1 MKPFARL
8 ALYVCL
14 NSFLL
19 LCLWTGSSFAAVPTP
34 QAPQAGEELA
44 RMAEVSGQY
53 GGHLTIGQRAE
64 PKTLNPV
71 TATDAVS
78 REVIGRLMG
87 DLIEINRSTQQTEPA
102 LAKSWKIS
110 PDGRTFTLQLR
121 KGIRFSDGHPF
132 DADDVVFS
140 FSVFMDEAVDS
151 PQRDLLIIDGK
162 PITVT
167 KIDQYTVRF
176 ALPRPYAA
184 AERLFD
190 GLAMLPKHLL
200 EKPYMEGH
208 FTQAWTLNTP
218 PAEVA
223 GLGPFR
229 LKQYVPG
236 QRIVVERNPYYWK
249 VDHGNQ
255 RLPYLDELVFLF
267 VGTEDAQV
275 MRFEAGETDI
285 ISRLSSE
292 NFNLLSREKSRAGS
306 QLADMGPGL
315 EYNFLFFNLND
326 LRGKKLNDVAEKQAW
341 FRDLKFRQAVS
352 AAVDRDSIVRL
363 VYGTRG
369 AALWG
374 NVGPG
379 NKLWINQSLPHPPR
393 SVETAR
399 QLLKSAGY
407 SWNAAGQLVDPR
419 GRMVEFSIITS
430 SSNSQRM
437 KMATLLQ
444 DDLSHLGMQA
454 HLVPLEF
461 RAMIDRVFQSFD
473 YDAAIMGLGG
483 GDADPNP
490 EMNVWSATGTS
501 HLWHL
506 GETQPATDW
515 EREIDHLMQQQM
527 ITLDYAK
534 RKQLYDRVQQIIA
547 ENVPFIFLGTPNIL
561 AGANARVGNFHP
573 AVLDP
578 YTLWNADELYVR
590 GSATERAGVR

>member
-1 MKPFARL
+1 MKRITGL
-8 ALYVCL
+8 TLLHVCL
-14 NSFLL
+14 LAGA
-19 LCLWTGSSFAAVPTP
+19 CLAGNVAPEAAKP
-34 QAPQAGEELA
+34 GEELA
-44 RMAEVSGQY
+44 RMADVSGRY
-53 GGHLTIGQRAE
+53 GGHLTIGQRSE

-71 TATDAVS
+71 TATEAVS

-87 DLIEINRSTQQTEPA
+87 DLIEINRSSQQTEPA

-110 PDGRTFTLQLR
+110 SDGRTFTLQLR
-121 KGIRFSDGHPF
+121 KGIRFSDGLPF

-140 FSVFMDEAVDS
+140 FGVYMDEAVDS

-167 KIDQYTVRF
+167 KVDQYTVRF
-176 ALPRPYAA
+176 VLPRPYAA

-200 EKPYMEGH
+200 EKPYREGH
-208 FTQAWTLNTP
+208 FAQAWSLNVR
-218 PAEVA
+218 ASEIA

-229 LKQYVPG
+229 LKEYVPG
-236 QRIVVERNPYYWK
+236 QRIVVERNPFYWK
-249 VDHGNQ
+249 VDGQNQ

-292 NFNLLSREKSRAGS
+292 NYNLLTREKARIAL
-306 QLADMGPGL
+306 QLADMGPSL
-315 EYNFLFFNLND
+315 EYNFLLFNLND
-326 LRGKKLNDVAEKQAW
+326 LGAKKLDEVAKKQAW
-341 FRDLKFRQAVS
+341 FRDLRFRQAIS
-352 AAVDRDSIVRL
+352 AAVDRESIVNL

-369 AALWG
+369 TALWG

-379 NKLWINQSLPHPPR
+379 NKLWINQAIPHPAR
-393 SVETAR
+393 SIERAR
-399 QLLKSAGY
+399 ELLKSAGY
-407 SWNAAGQLVDPR
+407 RWNSAGQLLDASGQP
-419 GRMVEFSIITS
+419 VEFSIITS

-437 KMATLLQ
+437 KMVTLLQ
-444 DDLSHLGMQA
+444 DDLAHLGMQV
-454 HLVPLEF
+454 HIVPLEF
-461 RAMIDRVFQSFD
+461 RALIDRVFQSFD
-473 YDAAIMGLGG
+473 YDAAVMALGG

-490 EMNVWSATGTS
+490 EMNVWAYSGTS

-515 EREIDHLMQQQM
+515 ERELDQLMQQQM
-527 ITLDYAK
+527 VTLDYAR
-534 RKQLYDRVQQIIA
+534 RKKLYDHAQQLIA
-547 ENVPFIFLGTPNIL
+547 ENLPFIFLGTPNIL
-561 AGANARVGNFHP
+561 AGANRRVGNFHP

-590 GSATERAGVR
+590 GPALENAGVR

>member
-1 MKPFARL
+1 MKLIHL
-8 ALYVCL
+8 ALHVCL
-14 NSFLL
+14 LAGA
-19 LCLWTGSSFAAVPTP
+19 CFAA
-34 QAPQAGEELA
+34 APAPEAAKPGEELA
-44 RMAEVSGQY
+44 RMAGVTGRF
-53 GGHLTIGQRAE
+53 GGGLTIGQRSE

-71 TATDAVS
+71 TATDAIS

-87 DLIEINRSTQQTEPA
+87 DLIEINRASQLTEPA

-110 PDGRTFTLQLR
+110 ADGRTFTLQLR

-140 FSVFMDEAVDS
+140 FNVYMDEAVDS

-162 PITVT
+162 PILVS
-167 KIDQYTVRF
+167 KLDQYTVRF
-176 ALPRPYAA
+176 VLPRPYAA
-184 AERLFD
+184 AERIFD
-190 GLAMLPKHLL
+190 GLGMLPKHLL
-200 EKPYMEGH
+200 EKPYREGH
-208 FTQAWTLNTP
+208 FAQAWSLNVP
-218 PAEVA
+218 PTEIA

-236 QRIVVERNPYYWK
+236 QRVVLERNPYYWK
-249 VDHGNQ
+249 VDRENQ

-267 VGTEDAQV
+267 VGTEDAQI
-275 MRFEAGETDI
+275 MRFEAGETDMV
-285 ISRLSSE
+285 SHLSSE
-292 NFNLLSREKSRAGS
+292 NYNLLAREKSRIGS

-315 EYNFLFFNLND
+315 EYNFLLFNLND
-326 LRGKKLNDVAEKQAW
+326 LGGKKLDEVATKQAW
-341 FRDLKFRQAVS
+341 FRDLKFRQAIN
-352 AAVDRDSIVRL
+352 AAVDRQSIVRL
-363 VYGTRG
+363 VYGSRG

-379 NKLWINQSLPHPPR
+379 NRLWVNQALPHPTQ

-407 SWNAAGQLVDPR
+407 SWNSAGQLQDPT
-419 GRMVEFSIITS
+419 GRLVAFSIITS

-444 DDLSHLGMQA
+444 DDLSHLGMQV
-454 HLVPLEF
+454 HVVPLEF

-490 EMNVWSATGTS
+490 EMNVWTFNGTS
-501 HLWHL
+501 HLWHM
-506 GETQPATDW
+506 GETQPATEW
-515 EREIDHLMQQQM
+515 ERELDQLMQQQM
-527 ITLDYAK
+527 VTLDYAK
-534 RKQLYDRVQQIIA
+534 RKQLYDRAQQLIA
-547 ENVPFIFLGTPNIL
+547 ENLPFIFLGTPNIL
-561 AGANARVGNFHP
+561 AGATARVGNFHP

-590 GSATERAGVR
+590 GSALENAGVR

>member
-1 MKPFARL
+1 MKAVARL
-8 ALYVCL
+8 ILHVCL
-14 NSFLL
+14 LAGI
-19 LCLWTGSSFAAVPTP
+19 CFAA
-34 QAPQAGEELA
+34 APAPEAAKPSEEIA
-44 RMAEVSGQY
+44 RMPEVSGRY
-53 GGHLTIGQRAE
+53 GGHLTIGQRSE

-110 PDGRTFTLQLR
+110 PDSRTFTLQLR
-121 KGIRFSDGHPF
+121 KGIRFSDGYPF

-140 FSVFMDEAVDS
+140 FNVYMDEAIDS
-151 PQRDLLIIDGK
+151 PQRDLLIIDGR

-167 KIDQYTVRF
+167 KLDQYTVRF

-200 EKPYMEGH
+200 EKPYHEGH
-208 FTQAWTLNTP
+208 FAQAWSLNVQT
-218 PAEVA
+218 AEIA

-249 VDHGNQ
+249 VDRENQ

-292 NFNLLSREKSRAGS
+292 NYNLLSREKSRAGS
-306 QLADMGPGL
+306 QLADLGPSL
-315 EYNFLFFNLND
+315 EYNFLLFNLND
-326 LRGKKLNDVAEKQAW
+326 LSGKKLEEVAGKQAW
-341 FRDLKFRQAVS
+341 FRDLKFRQAIS
-352 AAVDRDSIVRL
+352 AAVDRESIVRL

-379 NKLWINQSLPHPPR
+379 NKLWINQAIPHPAH
-393 SVETAR
+393 SVEAAR
-399 QLLKSAGY
+399 QLLKSDGY
-407 SWNAAGQLVDPR
+407 SWNPTGQLLDAAGRP
-419 GRMVEFSIITS
+419 VEFSIITS

-444 DDLSHLGMQA
+444 DDLSHLGMQV
-454 HLVPLEF
+454 HVVPLEF
-461 RAMIDRVFQSFD
+461 RAYIDRVFQSFD

-490 EMNVWSATGTS
+490 EMNVWAFAGTS

-515 EREIDHLMQQQM
+515 ERELDQLMQQQM
-527 ITLDYAK
+527 VTLDYAK
-534 RKQLYDRVQQIIA
+534 RKQLYDRAQQLIA
-547 ENVPFIFLGTPNIL
+547 ENLPFIFLGTPNIL
-561 AGANARVGNFHP
+561 AGASSRVGNFHP

-590 GSATERAGVR
+590 GPAQENAGVR

>member
-1 MKPFARL
+1 MKLIARL
-8 ALYVCL
+8 TLQVCL
-14 NSFLL
+14 LAAA
-19 LCLWTGSSFAAVPTP
+19 CFAA
-34 QAPQAGEELA
+34 APQAAQPGEELA
-44 RMAEVSGQY
+44 RMAVLSGRY
-53 GGHLTIGQRAE
+53 GGHLTIGQRSE

-87 DLIEINRSTQQTEPA
+87 DLIEINRSSQQTEPA
-102 LAKSWKIS
+102 LAKSWRIS
-110 PDGRTFTLQLR
+110 PDGRIFTLQLR

-140 FSVFMDEAVDS
+140 FNVYMDEAVDS

-162 PITVT
+162 PIAVT
-167 KIDQYTVRF
+167 KLDAYTVRF
-176 ALPRPYAA
+176 TLPRPYAA

-200 EKPYMEGH
+200 EKPYREGH
-208 FTQAWTLNTP
+208 FAQLWSLNTP
-218 PAEVA
+218 PAEIA

-236 QRIVVERNPYYWK
+236 QRIVIERNPYYWK
-249 VDHGNQ
+249 VDRENQ

-292 NFNLLSREKSRAGS
+292 NYNLLSREKGRDGS
-306 QLADMGPGL
+306 QLADMGPSL
-315 EYNFLFFNLND
+315 EYNFVLFNLND
-326 LRGKKLNDVAEKQAW
+326 LGGKKLDGVAGKQDW
-341 FRDLKFRQAVS
+341 FRDLKFRQAIS
-352 AAVDRDSIVRL
+352 AAVDRDSIVRM
-363 VYGTRG
+363 VYGNRG

-379 NKLWINQSLPHPPR
+379 NKLWINQLIPHPPR

-407 SWNAAGQLVDPR
+407 SWNSNGQLMDAR
-419 GRMVEFSIITS
+419 GRLVEFSIITS
-430 SSNSQRM
+430 SSNSLRM

-444 DDLSHLGMQA
+444 DDLLQLGMQI
-454 HLVPLEF
+454 HVVPLEF
-461 RAMIDRVFQSFD
+461 RAMIDRVFQTFD
-473 YDAAIMGLGG
+473 YEAAIMGLGG

-490 EMNVWSATGTS
+490 EMNVWSASGTS
-501 HLWHL
+501 HLWQL
-506 GETQPATDW
+506 GETKPATAW
-515 EREIDHLMQQQM
+515 ERELDQLMQQQM
-527 ITLDYAK
+527 VTLDYAK
-534 RKQLYDRVQQIIA
+534 RKQLYDRAQQIIA
-547 ENVPFIFLGTPNIL
+547 DNLPFIFLGTPDIL

-590 GSATERAGVR
+590 VPATERAGVR

>member
-1 MKPFARL
+1 MKLIHL
-8 ALYVCL
+8 ALHVCL
-14 NSFLL
+14 LAGA
-19 LCLWTGSSFAAVPTP
+19 CFAA
-34 QAPQAGEELA
+34 APAPEAAKPGEELA
-44 RMAEVSGQY
+44 RMADVTGRF
-53 GGHLTIGQRAE
+53 GGGLTIGQRSE

-71 TATDAVS
+71 TATDAIS

-87 DLIEINRSTQQTEPA
+87 DLIEINRASQLTEPA

-110 PDGRTFTLQLR
+110 ADGRTFTLQLR

-140 FSVFMDEAVDS
+140 FNVYMDEAVDS

-162 PITVT
+162 PILVS
-167 KIDQYTVRF
+167 KLDQYTVRF
-176 ALPRPYAA
+176 VLPRPYAA
-184 AERLFD
+184 AERIFD
-190 GLAMLPKHLL
+190 GLGMLPKHLL
-200 EKPYMEGH
+200 EKPYREGH
-208 FTQAWTLNTP
+208 FAQVWSLNVP
-218 PAEVA
+218 PSEIA

-236 QRIVVERNPYYWK
+236 QRVLLERNPYYWK
-249 VDHGNQ
+249 VDRENQ

-275 MRFEAGETDI
+275 MRFEAGETDMV
-285 ISRLSSE
+285 SHLSSE
-292 NFNLLSREKSRAGS
+292 NYNLLAREKSRIGS

-315 EYNFLFFNLND
+315 EYNFLLLNLND
-326 LRGKKLNDVAEKQAW
+326 LGGKKLDEVATKQAW
-341 FRDLKFRQAVS
+341 FRDLKFRQAIN
-352 AAVDRDSIVRL
+352 AAVDRQSIVRL
-363 VYGTRG
+363 VYGSRG

-379 NKLWINQSLPHPPR
+379 NRLWVNQALAHPTQ

-407 SWNAAGQLVDPR
+407 SWNSAGQLQDST
-419 GRMVEFSIITS
+419 GRLVAFSLITS

-444 DDLSHLGMQA
+444 DDLSHLGMQV
-454 HLVPLEF
+454 HVVPLEF

-490 EMNVWSATGTS
+490 EMNVWTFNGTS
-501 HLWHL
+501 HLWHM
-506 GETQPATDW
+506 GERQPATEW
-515 EREIDHLMQQQM
+515 ERELDQLMQQQM
-527 ITLDYAK
+527 VTLDYAK
-534 RKQLYDRVQQIIA
+534 RKQLYDRAQQLIA
-547 ENVPFIFLGTPNIL
+547 ENLPFIFLGTPNIL
-561 AGANARVGNFHP
+561 AGATARVGNFHP

-590 GSATERAGVR
+590 GSAVQNAGVR

>member
-1 MKPFARL
+1 MKVIARL
-8 ALYVCL
+8 TLHVCL
-14 NSFLL
+14 LAGA
-19 LCLWTGSSFAAVPTP
+19 CFAA
-34 QAPQAGEELA
+34 APIPEAANPGEEIA
-44 RMAEVSGQY
+44 RMAGVSGHY

-87 DLIEINRSTQQTEPA
+87 DLIEINRSSQQTEPA

-132 DADDVVFS
+132 DADDVLFS
-140 FSVFMDEAVDS
+140 FSVYMDEAVDS

-162 PITVT
+162 PILVT
-167 KIDQYTVRF
+167 KLDPYTVRF
-176 ALPRPYAA
+176 AMPRPYAA

-200 EKPYMEGH
+200 EKQYHQGH
-208 FTQAWTLNTP
+208 FAQAWSLNVQ
-218 PAEVA
+218 ASEVA

-236 QRIVVERNPYYWK
+236 QRVVVERNPYYWK
-249 VDHGNQ
+249 VDQKNQ

-292 NFNLLSREKSRAGS
+292 NYNLLSREKSRVGS
-306 QLADMGPGL
+306 QLADVGPSL
-315 EYNFLFFNLND
+315 EYNFLLFNLND
-326 LRGKKLNDVAEKQAW
+326 LSGKKLGEVAGKQAW
-341 FRDLKFRQAVS
+341 FSDLKFRQAIS
-352 AAVDRDSIVRL
+352 AAVDRESIVRL

-379 NKLWINQSLPHPPR
+379 NKLWINQTIPHPSR

-399 QLLKSAGY
+399 QLLKAAGY
-407 SWNAAGQLVDPR
+407 SWNAAGQLLDATRQP
-419 GRMVEFSIITS
+419 VEFSIITS

-444 DDLSHLGMQA
+444 DDLSHIGMQV
-454 HLVPLEF
+454 HVVPLEF

-490 EMNVWSATGTS
+490 EMNVWAFSGTS

-506 GETQPATDW
+506 GETKPATDW
-515 EREIDHLMQQQM
+515 ERELDQLMQQQM
-527 ITLDYAK
+527 VTLDYAK
-534 RKQLYDRVQQIIA
+534 RKQLYDRAQQLIA
-547 ENVPFIFLGTPNIL
+547 ENLPFVFLGSPNIL

-590 GSATERAGVR
+590 GPGLENAGVR

>member
-1 MKPFARL
+1 MKLFVRL
-8 ALYVCL
+8 ALHVCL
-14 NSFLL
+14 LAGI
-19 LCLWTGSSFAAVPTP
+19 CFAAAPAPETP
-34 QAPQAGEELA
+34 RAGEELA
-44 RMAEVSGQY
+44 RMSDVSGHY
-53 GGHLTIGQRAE
+53 GGHVTVGQRAE

-78 REVIGRLMG
+78 REVTGRLMG
-87 DLIEINRSTQQTEPA
+87 DLIEINRSSQQTEPA
-102 LAKSWKIS
+102 LARSWKIS
-110 PDGRTFTLQLR
+110 PDGRTFMLQLR

-132 DADDVVFS
+132 DADDVLFS
-140 FSVFMDEAVDS
+140 FNVYMDEAVGS

-162 PITVT
+162 PIAVA
-167 KIDQYTVRF
+167 KLDQYTVRF
-176 ALPRPYAA
+176 VLPRPYAA

-190 GLAMLPKHLL
+190 GLAILPKHLL
-200 EKPYMEGH
+200 EKSYREGH
-208 FTQAWTLNTP
+208 FVQAWSLNTQA
-218 PAEVA
+218 AEIA

-229 LKQYVPG
+229 FKQYVAG
-236 QRIVVERNPYYWK
+236 QRIVLERNPYYWK
-249 VDHGNQ
+249 VDHDNQ
-255 RLPYLDELVFLF
+255 RLPYLDEMVFLF

-292 NFNLLSREKSRAGS
+292 NYNLLSREKSRAGS
-306 QLADMGPGL
+306 QLADMGPSL

-326 LRGKKLNDVAEKQAW
+326 LGGKKLEGVAEKQAW
-341 FRDLKFRQAVS
+341 FRNLKFRQAIS
-352 AAVDRDSIVRL
+352 TAVDRDSIVRL

-369 AALWG
+369 APLWG

-379 NKLWINQSLPHPPR
+379 NKLWINKSIPHVPR
-393 SVETAR
+393 SLETAR

-407 SWNAAGQLVDPR
+407 SWNASGQLVDAASR
-419 GRMVEFSIITS
+419 AVEFSIITS

-437 KMATLLQ
+437 KMATLVQ
-444 DDLSHLGMQA
+444 DDLSGLGMQV
-454 HLVPLEF
+454 HVVPLEF
-461 RAMIDRVFQSFD
+461 RAMIDRVFQTFD

-490 EMNVWSATGTS
+490 EMNVWSSSGTS

-506 GETQPATDW
+506 GEAQPATDW
-515 EREIDHLMQQQM
+515 ERELDHLMEQQM

-534 RKQLYDRVQQIIA
+534 RKQLYDRAQQIIA
-547 ENVPFIFLGTPNIL
+547 DNVPFIFLGTPDIL

-578 YTLWNADELYVR
+578 YALWNADELYVR
-590 GSATERAGVR
+590 TPATERAGAR

>member
-1 MKPFARL
+1 
-8 ALYVCL
+8 
-14 NSFLL
+14 
-19 LCLWTGSSFAAVPTP
+19 
-34 QAPQAGEELA
+34 
-44 RMAEVSGQY
+44 MADVSGHY
-53 GGHLTIGQRAE
+53 GGHLTVGQRAE
-64 PKTLNPV
+64 PRTLNPV

-87 DLIEINRSTQQTEPA
+87 DLIEINRSSQQTEPA

-110 PDGRTFTLQLR
+110 PDGRTFILQLR
-121 KGIRFSDGHPF
+121 RGIRFSDGHPF
-132 DADDVVFS
+132 DADDVLFS
-140 FSVFMDEAVDS
+140 FNVYMDEAVDS

-162 PITVT
+162 PILVT
-167 KIDQYTVRF
+167 KLDQYTVRF

-200 EKPYMEGH
+200 EKQYHEGH
-208 FTQAWTLNTP
+208 FAQAWSLNVQ
-218 PAEVA
+218 ASEVA

-236 QRIVVERNPYYWK
+236 QRVVVERNPYYWK
-249 VDHGNQ
+249 VDQKNQ

-292 NFNLLSREKSRAGS
+292 NYNLLSREKSRVGS
-306 QLADMGPGL
+306 QLADIGPSL
-315 EYNFLFFNLND
+315 EYNFLVFNLND
-326 LRGKKLNDVAEKQAW
+326 LSGKKLNEVAGKQAW
-341 FRDLKFRQAVS
+341 FSDLKFRQAIS
-352 AAVDRDSIVRL
+352 AAVDRESIVRL

-379 NKLWINQSLPHPPR
+379 NKLWINPTIPHPSR

-399 QLLKSAGY
+399 QLLKAAGY
-407 SWNAAGQLVDPR
+407 SWNAAGQLLDATRQP
-419 GRMVEFSIITS
+419 VEFSIITS

-437 KMATLLQ
+437 KMATLLE
-444 DDLSHLGMQA
+444 DDLSHLGMQV
-454 HLVPLEF
+454 HVVPLEF

-473 YDAAIMGLGG
+473 YDAAMMGLGG

-490 EMNVWSATGTS
+490 EMNVWAFSGTS

-506 GETQPATDW
+506 GETKPATDW
-515 EREIDHLMQQQM
+515 ERELDQLMQQQM
-527 ITLDYAK
+527 VTLDYAK
-534 RKQLYDRVQQIIA
+534 RKQLYDRAQQLIA
-547 ENVPFIFLGTPNIL
+547 ENLPFIFLGTPNIL

-590 GSATERAGVR
+590 GPGLENAGIR

>member
-1 MKPFARL
+1 MKLIHL

-14 NSFLL
+14 LAGA
-19 LCLWTGSSFAAVPTP
+19 CFAA
-34 QAPQAGEELA
+34 APAPEAAKPGEELA
-44 RMAEVSGQY
+44 RMAGVTGRF
-53 GGHLTIGQRAE
+53 GGGLTIGQRSE

-71 TATDAVS
+71 TATDAIS

-87 DLIEINRSTQQTEPA
+87 DLIEINRASQLTEPA

-110 PDGRTFTLQLR
+110 ADGRTFTLQLR

-140 FSVFMDEAVDS
+140 FNVYMDEAVDS

-162 PITVT
+162 PILVS
-167 KIDQYTVRF
+167 KLDQYTVRF
-176 ALPRPYAA
+176 VLPRPYAA
-184 AERLFD
+184 AERIFD
-190 GLAMLPKHLL
+190 GLGMLPKHLL
-200 EKPYMEGH
+200 EKPYREGH
-208 FTQAWTLNTP
+208 FAQVWSLNVP
-218 PAEVA
+218 PSEIA

-236 QRIVVERNPYYWK
+236 QRVVLERNPYYWK
-249 VDHGNQ
+249 VDRENQ

-275 MRFEAGETDI
+275 MRFEAGETDMV
-285 ISRLSSE
+285 SHLSSE
-292 NFNLLSREKSRAGS
+292 NYNLLAREKSRIGS

-315 EYNFLFFNLND
+315 EYNFLLLNLND
-326 LRGKKLNDVAEKQAW
+326 LGGKKLDEVATKQAW
-341 FRDLKFRQAVS
+341 FRDLKFRQAIN
-352 AAVDRDSIVRL
+352 AAVDRQSIVRL
-363 VYGTRG
+363 VYGSRG

-379 NKLWINQSLPHPPR
+379 NRLWINQALPHPTQ

-407 SWNAAGQLVDPR
+407 SWNSAGQLQDST
-419 GRMVEFSIITS
+419 GRLVAFSIITS

-444 DDLSHLGMQA
+444 DDLSHLGMQV
-454 HLVPLEF
+454 HVVPLEF

-490 EMNVWSATGTS
+490 EMNVWTFNGTS
-501 HLWHL
+501 HLWHM
-506 GETQPATDW
+506 GETQPATGW
-515 EREIDHLMQQQM
+515 ERELDQLMQQQM
-527 ITLDYAK
+527 VTLDYVK
-534 RKQLYDRVQQIIA
+534 RKQLYDRAQQLIA
-547 ENVPFIFLGTPNIL
+547 ENLPFIFLGTPNLL
-561 AGANARVGNFHP
+561 AGATARVGNFHP

-590 GSATERAGVR
+590 GSALENAGVR

>member
-1 MKPFARL
+1 MKVIARL
-8 ALYVCL
+8 TLHVCL
-14 NSFLL
+14 LAGA
-19 LCLWTGSSFAAVPTP
+19 CLAATP
-34 QAPQAGEELA
+34 MPEAANPGEEIA
-44 RMAEVSGQY
+44 RMAGVSGHY

-87 DLIEINRSTQQTEPA
+87 DLIEINRSSQQTEPA
-102 LAKSWKIS
+102 LAKSWKVS

-140 FSVFMDEAVDS
+140 FNVYMDDAVDS

-162 PITVT
+162 PILIT
-167 KIDQYTVRF
+167 KLDQYTVRF

-200 EKPYMEGH
+200 EKQYHEGH
-208 FTQAWTLNTP
+208 FAQAWSLNVQ
-218 PAEVA
+218 ASEIA

-229 LKQYVPG
+229 LKQFVPG
-236 QRIVVERNPYYWK
+236 QRVVVERNPYYWK
-249 VDHGNQ
+249 VDQKNQ
-255 RLPYLDELVFLF
+255 RLPYVDELVFLF

-292 NFNLLSREKSRAGS
+292 NYNLLSREKSRVGS
-306 QLADMGPGL
+306 QLADIGPSL
-315 EYNFLFFNLND
+315 EYNFLVFNLND
-326 LRGKKLNDVAEKQAW
+326 LSGKKLDEIAGKQAW
-341 FRDLKFRQAVS
+341 FSDLKFRQAIS
-352 AAVDRDSIVRL
+352 AVVDRESIVRL

-379 NKLWINQSLPHPPR
+379 NKLWINQTIPHPR
-393 SVETAR
+393 QSAETAR
-399 QLLKSAGY
+399 QLLKAAGY
-407 SWNAAGQLVDPR
+407 SWNAAGQLLDAARRP
-419 GRMVEFSIITS
+419 VEFSIITS

-444 DDLSHLGMQA
+444 DDLSHLGMQV
-454 HLVPLEF
+454 HVVPLEF

-490 EMNVWSATGTS
+490 EMNVWAFSGTS

-506 GETQPATDW
+506 GETKPATDW
-515 EREIDHLMQQQM
+515 EREIDQLMQQQM
-527 ITLDYAK
+527 VTLDYAK
-534 RKQLYDRVQQIIA
+534 RKQLYDRAQQLIA
-547 ENVPFIFLGTPNIL
+547 ENLPFIFLGTPNIL

-590 GSATERAGVR
+590 GPGLENAGVR